1 VYREGSDSE
10 SVWCSSTCN
19 ASTHW
24 PEADLIQSLPPRTSC
39 LSISQLLDLSSF
51 LFAVHFDGLSV
62 SFLSTH
68 RFIDRHSS
76 QWLQYRDATTAFHRD
91 MVARYAIA
99 LTTLKHTLTLHQDT
113 IVPADKS
120 SSKAAWRR
128 SLSATV
134 NHEEHPALQS
144 CHAYS
149 TPTADSHTNQ
159 AQSFH
164 SSSSTLTSPSPSSPT
179 SKSCSRP
186 SVPQQAHTTPN
197 GYRLGPAGNEGWNS
211 SSSSVHTVRSPR
223 QSSSGASSPRT
234 KHTIHGGV
242 GDGVLVVPAVNEKP
256 VKNVVVEFMGLKLCR
271 VCDALPYCEKLCF
284 SDG

>member
-1 VYREGSDSE
+1 
-10 SVWCSSTCN
+10 
-19 ASTHW
+19 
-24 PEADLIQSLPPRTSC
+24 
-39 LSISQLLDLSSF
+39 
-51 LFAVHFDGLSV
+51 
-62 SFLSTH
+62 
-68 RFIDRHSS
+68 
-76 QWLQYRDATTAFHRD
+76 
-91 MVARYAIA
+91 MVARYATS
-99 LTTLKHTLTLHQDT
+99 LMTSKHPLTLHQDT

-134 NHEEHPALQS
+134 NHEDHPALQP
-144 CHAYS
+144 CRAYS
-149 TPTADSHTNQ
+149 TPNADSYTSQ
-159 AQSFH
+159 DRSFA
-164 SSSSTLTSPSPSSPT
+164 SSSSTLSSAPPSLPT
-179 SKSCSRP
+179 SKSFSRP